1 MSKPDISAHLKGWD
15 GPVYHGTPQENVE
28 LWISTIRYGLKQRRL
43 PREHWGAV
51 ALHFMSDEPRT
62 VLKEAQREMGIEWDW
77 ERLTAALVHIEKQVK
92 KEAFEN
98 NDSNSVGD
106 SLRRF
111 RREHPF
117 AAGAAAVGLI
127 TVGGITVA
135 PAILVGTL
143 NLLGFSASGV
153 VGGSIAAS
161 IQSAFYGG
169 AVASGSLFSLAQ
181 SAAAGGIA
189 VAALPIQAVSA
200 GAVGLG
206 AWLFKKREN
215 GSGSDNS
222 DASASSDDGRASI
235 SGTMRDDDDDGTT
248 SSDGILCEDT

>member
-15 GPVYHGTPQENVE
+15 GPVYNGTPQENVE
-28 LWISTIRYGLKQRRL
+28 ICISTIRYGLKQRRL
-43 PREHWGAV
+43 PREHWV
-51 ALHFMSDEPRT
+51 APRT
-62 VLKEAQREMGIEWDW
+62 VLEEAQREMGIEWDW

-92 KEAFEN
+92 KEASGN

-117 AAGAAAVGLI
+117 AAGGAAVGLI

-206 AWLFKKREN
+206 AWLFKKQGN

-222 DASASSDDGRASI
+222 GASESPEDGRTSV
-235 SGTMRDDDDDGTT
+235 SGTTHT
-248 SSDGILCEDT
+248 

>member
-1 MSKPDISAHLKGWD
+1 MSKPNISAHLKGWD

-43 PREHWGAV
+43 PREHWVAV
-51 ALHFMSDEPRT
+51 ALHFMSDKPRT
-62 VLKEAQREMGIEWDW
+62 VLEEAQREMGIEWDW
-77 ERLTAALVHIEKQVK
+77 KDLSPLCDP
-92 KEAFEN
+92 
-98 NDSNSVGD
+98 DSNSVED

-181 SAAAGGIA
+181 SAAAGAIA
-189 VAALPIQAVSA
+189 VAAFPIQAVSA

-206 AWLFKKREN
+206 TWLFKKREN

-222 DASASSDDGRASI
+222 GVSASSEDGRASV
-235 SGTMRDDDDDGTT
+235 SGTMREWPEHEDDDGTA
-248 SSDGILCEDT
+248 SSDGTLCEAT